1 MADYSRRD
9 MSRLFAAA
17 GATLVAGKALAQAT
31 PGPLPANSAGLSLD
45 HIVWAVPDLDEGV
58 RLIANL
64 TGVQPVS
71 GGVSPGR
78 ARPHNALISLG
89 NGSYLEIM
97 APRNTGMTEGP
108 WIDAISDGGTHIVD
122 FAERVIDRFAGLRSR
137 LANNPLAKLQPDV
150 RPMGRVRP
158 DGGELKWELLNF
170 ADRPF
175 DGVVPFFIDWLGS
188 RPHPSENSPSGVTI
202 ESFFVAHPRAEELGN
217 LYRAAG
223 IDVPVL
229 RSERPERVLLLNT
242 PKGRVY
248 LR

>member
-9 MSRLFAAA
+9 VSRLFAAA
-17 GATLVAGKALAQAT
+17 GAASLLAGRAMAQNAQNA
-31 PGPLPANSAGLSLD
+31 PLPANSAGLALD
-45 HIVWAVPDLDEGV
+45 HIVWGVPDLDEGV
-58 RLIANL
+58 KRIADL

-78 ARPHNALISLG
+78 SRPHNALIALG
-89 NGSYLEIM
+89 GGSYLEIM
-97 APRNTGMTEGP
+97 AVRNTGMTEGP
-108 WIDAISDGGTHIVD
+108 WIDAIADGHPHILD
-122 FAERVIDRFAGLRSR
+122 FAERVTDRFAGLKSR
-137 LANNPLAKLQPDV
+137 AAAAGARFGEA

-158 DGGELKWELLNF
+158 DGGRLDWELLNF
-170 ADRPF
+170 EGRPF

-188 RPHPSENSPSGVTI
+188 RPHPSENSPTGVTL

-217 LYRAAG
+217 LYRALG
-223 IDVPVL
+223 VDVPVL
-229 RSERPERVLLLNT
+229 ASDRPERVLLLKT